1 MSRHTFLYLCVSA
14 ALLACLCIA
23 GCTGTQGGAT
33 VQNGSD
39 DAETVTITDGAG
51 REVTVPATIEHVVCS
66 GSGSLRY
73 LTYLGAQDRIV
84 GVDDIEKREQPMD
97 ARPYFLANPQFKDY
111 PLIGEFRG
119 FDDPEKI
126 LALQPDVIFKTY
138 ATSGYDPDELQ
149 QKTGIPVVVLNY
161 GDLSFHRDDFYQS
174 LRTMGKVLG
183 TDDHAEE
190 VIAFFDERIADLD
203 ARTKDIPDSEKSR
216 VYVGGIAYRG
226 PHGLQS
232 TETSYPPFR
241 FVNAA
246 NVAYDTSKTPEEQIQ
261 TGTPI
266 AKEKILEW
274 DPDIIFIDLATLQLT
289 DGSSALDELK
299 NDPSYA
305 GLTAKKT
312 GEVYGVLPYNWY
324 NQNQGSILAD
334 AYYVGKVLY
343 PDQFADIDPAT
354 EADEIYTFLVKKPVF
369 GQMNEGFQNMAF
381 TKLDL

>member
-1 MSRHTFLYLCVSA
+1 M
-14 ALLACLCIA
+14 A

-33 VQNGSD
+33 VQDNPAP
-39 DAETVTITDGAG
+39 AETVTITDGAG
-51 REVTVPATIEHVVCS
+51 RSVTVPATIEHVVCS

-119 FDDPEKI
+119 HDDPEKI
-126 LALQPDVIFKTY
+126 LALKPDVIFKTY
-138 ATSGYDPDELQ
+138 ATSGYDPEELQ

-161 GDLSFHRDDFYQS
+161 GDLSFHRDDFCQS

-183 TDDHAEE
+183 TDDRAEE

-203 ARTKDIPDSEKSR
+203 TRTKDVPDSEKTR
-216 VYVGGIAYRG
+216 AYVGGIAYRG
-226 PHGLQS
+226 AHGLQS
-232 TETSYPPFR
+232 TETSYPPFV
-241 FVNAA
+241 FVNAV
-246 NVAYDTSKTPEEQIQ
+246 NVAYDTSKAPDEQLQ
-261 TGTPI
+261 TGTPV

-274 DPDIIFIDLATLQLT
+274 DPEIIFVDLATLQLT
-289 DGSSALDELK
+289 DGSSAIDELK

-305 GLTAKKT
+305 GLSAKKN

-324 NQNQGSILAD
+324 SQNQGSILAD

-343 PDQFADIDPAT
+343 PDQFADIDPAA

-369 GQMNEGFQNMAF
+369 GEMNDDFQQMAF
-381 TKLDL
+381 TKLSI

>member
-1 MSRHTFLYLCVSA
+1 M
-14 ALLACLCIA
+14 A

-33 VQNGSD
+33 VQDNPS
-39 DAETVTITDGAG
+39 APETVTITDGAG
-51 REVTVPATIEHVVCS
+51 RTVTVPTTVEHVVCS
-66 GSGSLRY
+66 GAGSLRY

-84 GVDDIEKREQPMD
+84 GVDDIEKREQSMD

-119 FDDPEKI
+119 HDDPEKI

-138 ATSGYDPDELQ
+138 STSGYDPEELQ

-183 TDDHAEE
+183 TDDRAEE

-203 ARTKDIPDSEKSR
+203 TRTKDVPDSEKTR
-216 VYVGGIAYRG
+216 AYVGGIAYAG

-232 TETSYPPFR
+232 TETSYAPFC
-241 FVNAA
+241 FVNAV
-246 NVAYDTSKTPEEQIQ
+246 NVAYDTSKGPDEQLKS
-261 TGTPI
+261 GTPV

-274 DPDIIFIDLATLQLT
+274 DPEIIFVDLSTLQLT
-289 DGSSALDELK
+289 DGSNAIGELK

-305 GLTAKKT
+305 GLSAKKN

-324 NQNQGSILAD
+324 TQNHGSVLAD

-343 PDQFADIDPAT
+343 PDQFADVDPAA

-369 GQMNEGFQNMAF
+369 GEMNDGFQQMAF
-381 TKLDL
+381 TKLDI